1 MISMDDTH
9 THIYILYISLICMN
23 IVYIYIDYEKSNF
36 PQNVEIKAQNVE
48 IKGIIVTPQI
58 MHVMGILQLQV
69 LASECSL
76 HQRRAR
82 HLKHQQPGS
91 SFPSN
96 LLTRES
102 RPEKDPN
109 RMWAVSSKSS
119 TSITPGLPHPP
130 FSICWMHVTQTHYL
144 ETTLNRMNH
153 KPQPFASC
161 T

>member
-1 MISMDDTH
+1 
-9 THIYILYISLICMN
+9 MN

-82 HLKHQQPGS
+82 HLKHQQPGKFLPKQ
-91 SFPSN
+91 SFDPGIQ
-96 LLTRES
+96 TRK
-102 RPEKDPN
+102 R
-109 RMWAVSSKSS
+109 SKQNVGSVFQ
-119 TSITPGLPHPP
+119 IFH
-130 FSICWMHVTQTHYL
+130 
-144 ETTLNRMNH
+144 
-153 KPQPFASC
+153 
-161 T
+161 

>member
-1 MISMDDTH
+1 MYEYC
-9 THIYILYISLICMN
+9 IYI
-23 IVYIYIDYEKSNF
+23 YIYIDYEKSNF
-36 PQNVEIKAQNVE
+36 VEIKAQNVE

-96 LLTRES
+96 LLTREP

-130 FSICWMHVTQTHYL
+130 FSICWMHVTQTHVW
-144 ETTLNRMNH
+144 
-153 KPQPFASC
+153 KQP
-161 T
+161 

>member
-1 MISMDDTH
+1 MDDTQYIYII
-9 THIYILYISLICMN
+9 IYILYISLICMN

-36 PQNVEIKAQNVE
+36 PKNVEIKAQNVE
-48 IKGIIVTPQI
+48 SKGIIVTPQI
-58 MHVMGILQLQV
+58 MHVMCILQLQV

-82 HLKHQQPGS
+82 HLKHQQSGS

-130 FSICWMHVTQTHYL
+130 FSICWMHVTQTHVW
-144 ETTLNRMNH
+144 
-153 KPQPFASC
+153 KQP
-161 T
+161 

>member
-9 THIYILYISLICMN
+9 TYIYIYIIYYTYHWYVWILYI
-23 IVYIYIDYEKSNF
+23 YIYIDYETSNF

-48 IKGIIVTPQI
+48 IEGSIVTPQI

-82 HLKHQQPGS
+82 HLKHQQSGS

-102 RPEKDPN
+102 KPEKDPN

-119 TSITPGLPHPP
+119 TSITPGCHIHH
-130 FSICWMHVTQTHYL
+130 F
-144 ETTLNRMNH
+144 
-153 KPQPFASC
+153 PFAGC
-161 T
+161 TSPKLIIWKQPWIA